1 MKMMFSKEDIQAKNL
16 QALEEEQR
24 ILLQGNEFIYLL
36 PHTDVRDCV
45 SNYMI
50 AFPTEENNRYG
61 VVPHVG
67 AMLFIEHNAKGLF
80 LTLYGNVAK
89 PSFVDNLSGVLMII
103 TFQPAGLYAL
113 TGINQSD
120 LTSETVPFEAVNC
133 HLNKLM
139 SEVIETAKTVHELVV
154 NLDTLFLE
162 QTKVAYPSQLKFAIQ
177 NIIDCSGNTTVKGVS
192 GETHYSE
199 RQLNRLF
206 VQHVGVSIK
215 GFLRLVRVGN
225 AFQLL
230 ESNLDTMTVISD
242 TLGFNSLSHFI
253 RDFKALSGFTPQEY
267 RNVMIDFNEKQQ
279 TVGDEDNRGLII

>member
-1 MKMMFSKEDIQAKNL
+1 MISKEELQTKNL
-16 QALEEEQR
+16 QAFEEEKR

-36 PHTDVRDCV
+36 PHPDIRDCI

-50 AFPTEENNRYG
+50 GFPTEENNRYG
-61 VVPHVG
+61 VVPHMG
-67 AMLFIEHNAKGLF
+67 AMLFIEHTIKGLS

-113 TGINQSD
+113 TGINQRD
-120 LTSETVPFEAVNC
+120 LTSETVPFETVNH
-133 HLNKLM
+133 HLNQLI
-139 SEVIETAKTVHELVV
+139 SEAIETTESIHELVIK
-154 NLDTLFLE
+154 LDHLFL
-162 QTKVAYPSQLKFAIQ
+162 KKAKMAYPSQLKLAIQ
-177 NIIDCSGNTTVKGVS
+177 NIIDCSGNTTVKRVS
-192 GETHYSE
+192 DETHYSE

-230 ESNLDTMTVISD
+230 ERNHDSMTIISD
-242 TLGFNSLSHFI
+242 KLGFNSLSHFI
-253 RDFKALSGFTPQEY
+253 HDFKALSGFTPQEY

-279 TVGDEDNRGLII
+279 TIGDEDNRSLIM

>member
-1 MKMMFSKEDIQAKNL
+1 MLSKEDVQDKNL
-16 QALEEEQR
+16 RILEEEKR

-36 PHTDVRDCV
+36 PHPDVRDCV

-50 AFPTEENNRYG
+50 GFPTEENKKYG
-61 VVPHVG
+61 VVPHMG
-67 AMLFIEHNAKGLF
+67 AMLFAQHNANGLF

-120 LTSETVPFEAVNC
+120 LTSEAVPFEDVNLQ
-133 HLNKLM
+133 LNTLI
-139 SEVIETAKTVHELVV
+139 SEALKTAESIHELVV
-154 NLDTLFLE
+154 KLDTVFLE
-162 QTKVAYPSQLKFAIQ
+162 KAKVAYPSQVKFAIQ
-177 NIIDCSGNTTVKGVS
+177 KMINCSGNTTVKRIS
-192 GETHYSE
+192 GEAHYSE
-199 RQLNRLF
+199 RQLNRFF
-206 VQHVGVSIK
+206 VQYVGISIK

-225 AFQLL
+225 AFRLL
-230 ESNLDTMTVISD
+230 ESNHDSITAISD

-267 RNVMIDFNEKQQ
+267 RNVMNDFNEKQQ
-279 TVGDEDNRGLII
+279 TVGDEEDRSLII

>member
-1 MKMMFSKEDIQAKNL
+1 MFSKEDIQIKNL
-16 QALEEEQR
+16 QALEKEKR

-36 PHTDVRDCV
+36 PHPNIRDCV

-61 VVPHVG
+61 VVPHMG

-89 PSFVDNLSGVLMII
+89 PSFVDNLAGVLMII
-103 TFQPAGLYAL
+103 TFQPTGLYAL

-120 LTSETVPFEAVNC
+120 LTSETVPFEVVN
-133 HLNKLM
+133 HQLNSLI
-139 SEVIETAKTVHELVV
+139 SEAIETAETIYELVV
-154 NLDTLFLE
+154 KFDTLFLE
-162 QTKVAYPSQLKFAIQ
+162 KAKVVYPSQLKFAIQ
-177 NIIDCSGNTTVKGVS
+177 NIINCSGNTTVKRIS
-192 GETHYSE
+192 DEIHYSE

-206 VQHVGVSIK
+206 MQHVGVSIK

-230 ESNLDTMTVISD
+230 ENNHDSLTAISD
-242 TLGFNSLSHFI
+242 ALGFNSLSHFI
-253 RDFKALSGFTPQEY
+253 RDFKALSGFTPLEY
-267 RNVMIDFNEKQQ
+267 RNVMIEFNEKQQ
-279 TVGDEDNRGLII
+279 TVGDEENRSLII